1 MTEIGFLGLGSMGSV
16 MAARLVDAGH
26 SVHVWNRSPAAS
38 EPLVAAGAVLARSP
52 EAAIATGLFFSM
64 LANDAAAESVFSA
77 EALAAAPGGA
87 IHVTHSTLSI
97 AATERL
103 ASLHRD
109 AGIDYIAAPVLGR
122 PNVAAAGTLNIV
134 AAGPASALET
144 VAPYLDVLG
153 KRTWSL
159 GEDQTRAALVKIG
172 VNYNLI
178 HAMQAL
184 GESLALMEGGGVDG
198 ETFVEILT
206 DVAFT
211 GSAYT
216 GYGKLIANR
225 SYSPPGFAIAL
236 GLKDLGPTEQAAD
249 TLGVALP
256 SAVVLRDM
264 FETAL
269 ADPALA
275 ELDWSAIAE
284 VTRGRSRR

>member
-236 GLKDLGPTEQAAD
+236 GLKDLGLTEQAAD